1 MSIQSLSICV
11 PAGCVNDCKF
21 CISEIR
27 DNHVEKNINFDEIR
41 KRMEYARNQNCNT
54 LLLTGKGEPIN
65 NTTFISS
72 ILRNNSLMKTNSIS
86 PFNFIELQTSGVG
99 LLNNDQLLTELK
111 EWGVKTISLSIV
123 DLFSEYVNRNI
134 MNIPKNK
141 DYNIDVLCKNIKL
154 KDFNLRISLN
164 MTNYTN
170 INDFD
175 EVYERLSD
183 LEVDQLTIRYLE
195 DLDGDTEKEKWIR
208 KNRMSRIRIDD
219 FYNYIKD
226 NGNKLEK
233 LPYGNVKYSVNGIST
248 VIDDDCLG
256 TESKQSP
263 KSYIIKEDSK
273 LYTRWDDNGS
283 KIF

>member
-256 TESKQSP
+256 KETKEDI